1 MKGREQGKMQEIEG
15 TNLAT
20 LSYGH
25 GGEVEES
32 TGDELQCF
40 DQATHRRLTVKD
52 LPHFPTIED
61 LQEFYGGKDAVVER
75 IQDDEGKTHVENV
88 HLREELEREAS
99 LIYTELKKQEVRVPP
114 YHYVPKGEL

>member
-1 MKGREQGKMQEIEG
+1 MQGIEG

-25 GGEVEES
+25 GVALEDSKGK
-32 TGDELQCF
+32 ELQCF
-40 DQATHRRLTVKD
+40 DQASRRRLTVKN

-61 LQEFYGGKDAVVER
+61 LQDFYGGKDAAVER

-88 HLREELEREAS
+88 HKR
-99 LIYTELKKQEVRVPP
+99 
-114 YHYVPKGEL
+114 